1 MIAGLFRVICWIIF
15 GAFGVTIA
23 VLFIKLLVEGFS
35 SPKRTTTIH
44 WETEKGKKGTLTVE
58 SRRIKQPK
66 RKRSQRPEWL
76 RFLLEESP
84 ATIMERRRREKQRR
98 RSDIE

>member
-1 MIAGLFRVICWIIF
+1 MICWIIF
-15 GAFGVTIA
+15 GAFGVTI
-23 VLFIKLLVEGFS
+23 VVIFIKLFLEGLS

-44 WETEKGKKGTLTVE
+44 WETDNGRKGTLTVE
-58 SRRIKQPK
+58 SQRIKRIKRIKHPK
-66 RKRSQRPEWL
+66 RKRQRPAWL

-98 RSDIE
+98 QSDSE

>member
-15 GAFGVTIA
+15 GAFGVTIV
-23 VLFIKLLVEGFS
+23 VLFIKLLSEGLS

-44 WETEKGKKGTLTVE
+44 WETENGRKGTLTVE
-58 SRRIKQPK
+58 SQRIKHPK
-66 RKRSQRPEWL
+66 RKRQRPAWL
-76 RFLLEESP
+76 RFLLEETP